1 MILGARV
8 SHPPIDLILHPI
20 RLRIITTLAGQRYTA
35 QTIGELLPDVAQAT
49 LYRHL
54 KALTE
59 GGVLDIVES
68 TPIRGAVEKVYALA
82 DESTL
87 NLDPAA
93 IRDLGADDHMR
104 YFAVFAATL
113 LADFAQYLAATPD
126 IDFVRD
132 GVGYHTHAVYLSDE
146 ELTALAKGIN
156 GLLAPYFENGP
167 GAGRRRRLFSTILR
181 PSPDAT
187 EQTHGRDNDV

>member
-1 MILGARV
+1 M
-8 SHPPIDLILHPI
+8 SHPQIDLILHPI

-35 QTIGELLPDVAQAT
+35 QTIGDLLPDVAQAT

-59 GGVLDIVES
+59 GGVLEIVET

-87 NLDPAA
+87 NPGPEALA
-93 IRDLGADDHMR
+93 DLTADDHMR

-126 IDFVRD
+126 LDFVRD
-132 GVGYHTHAVYLSDE
+132 GVGYHTHAVYLSDA
-146 ELTALAKGIN
+146 ELTDLAAGIN

-167 GAGRRRRLFSTILR
+167 GDDRQRRLLSTILM
-181 PSPDAT
+181 PSPGAT
-187 EQTHGRDNDV
+187 EQTRGRNNDV